1 VSFFFKALLL
11 LVPSGH
17 TIVKM
22 TDEDKQEV
30 HISVVESVDN
40 DDDEFVE
47 NGISSTTVDKDI
59 NKKEHDTSKS
69 HHWIHAG
76 FHCLVVMLGTGILG
90 FPYATQWLGW
100 VGASVLIVG
109 VTLSAYYT
117 AILLSNL
124 QEPGLRTYTDIAK
137 SCSET
142 ELQCHMKFV
151 HMSIR
156 PFQFFVFFPT
166 SSVMILIGGQAMQT
180 IDLMAKGATISYGG
194 CGYGYAYD
202 TTVSTISSKVW
213 SIIMGGIVMILSQS
227 KDMEQYPQISAIGT
241 LSVFMIV
248 AYCIV
253 GSGIAL
259 ADDNVEASYEE
270 MCLHVN
276 QEDIGDTTGH
286 KGL

>member
-1 VSFFFKALLL
+1 LCHFFFKALLL
-11 LVPSGH
+11 LIFVN

-22 TDEDKQEV
+22 TEKDKQEV
-30 HISVVESVDN
+30 HISVVESDN
-40 DDDEFVE
+40 DEFVE

-59 NKKEHDTSKS
+59 NKEHDTSKS

-100 VGASVLIVG
+100 VGASILIVG

-117 AILLSNL
+117 ATLLSSL
-124 QEPGLRTYTDIAK
+124 QDPGLKTYTDIAK
-137 SCSET
+137 SCSNT
-142 ELQCHMKFV
+142 ELECHMKFV

-180 IDLMAKGATISYGG
+180 IDLMAKGATVSYAG
-194 CGYGYAYD
+194 CGYGYEYD
-202 TTVSTISSKVW
+202 TTVSTINEKVW
-213 SIIMGGIVMILSQS
+213 TIIMGSIVMLLSMT
-227 KDMEQYPQISAIGT
+227 KDMESYPQISALGT

-259 ADDNVEASYEE
+259 EDENVEASYEE
-270 MCLHVN
+270 CSSMDNNTYIARLLTAFGS
-276 QEDIGDTTGH
+276 IIFG
-286 KGL
+286 